1 MSERVL
7 RAASFAARAH
17 AGQVRKDGATPYAAH
32 PSRVAMIVATVFGC
46 DDEVAL
52 CAAFLHDV
60 IEDTGADY
68 DDIEE
73 GWGVEVA
80 DCVAALTKDMTLPE
94 HVREP
99 SYDRKLADADWRARL
114 VKLADQYDNLSD
126 VPDSYGAEKVATVVT
141 KCERA
146 IALALGDESRHPE
159 SARAVQVLRDLI
171 DRAG

>member
-17 AGQVRKDGATPYAAH
+17 AGQLRKDGATPYAAH
-32 PSRVAMIVATVFGC
+32 PTRVAIIVATVFGC
-46 DDEVAL
+46 TDEVAL

-68 DDIEE
+68 DDVEQ
-73 GWGVEVA
+73 GWGREVA

-94 HVREP
+94 RVREP
-99 SYDRKLADADWRARL
+99 AYDQKLAEADWRARL

-126 VPDSYGAEKVATVVT
+126 VPPAYDDEKIAKVVT

-146 IALALGDESRHPE
+146 IALALADESDHPE
-159 SARAVQVLRDLI
+159 SARATAALRGLI
-171 DRAG
+171 GRVT